1 MASKHAE
8 FAQFNDHVLILDG
21 GVSVEYGLFGQLT
34 ATQESRINKFLRSK
48 DKDMD
53 KDNDSKSMAGDVV
66 EFKKRVI
73 GQFQKRIQRAVSMN
87 RVFENLPTNDSND
100 DNSTINDRDP
110 RRNYN
115 SPSI

>member
-1 MASKHAE
+1 
-8 FAQFNDHVLILDG
+8 
-21 GVSVEYGLFGQLT
+21 
-34 ATQESRINKFLRSK
+34 
-48 DKDMD
+48 
-53 KDNDSKSMAGDVV
+53 MAGDAV
-66 EFKKRVI
+66 KLRKRVI
-73 GQFQKRIQRAVSMN
+73 GKFQQRIHRAVSMN